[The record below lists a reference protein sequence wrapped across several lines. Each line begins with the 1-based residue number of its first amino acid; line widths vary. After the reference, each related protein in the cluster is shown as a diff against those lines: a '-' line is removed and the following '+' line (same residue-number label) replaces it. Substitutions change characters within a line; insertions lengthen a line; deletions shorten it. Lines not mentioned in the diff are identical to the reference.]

1 MVLPGCLGFSTWYVQ
16 GEYSNDIFTFIK
28 VPVITGT
35 FLKWS
40 ADSKSEKKMKPVL
53 PPISSRTEGKEE
65 AIKFKMITFK
75 AVCYLVYSRRHL
87 KNTRTVFQKEGK
99 NVKWWVFTDKELT
112 KVTTLFHRK
121 HRNSYRYAS
130 VQNNKTAILCKAD
143 INPDNPIL
151 SFSSGSFLTG
161 CTYLYTYIHTEES
174 FLISQ

>member
-53 PPISSRTEGKEE
+53 SPISSRTEGKEE
-65 AIKFKMITFK
+65 AVKFKMITFK
-75 AVCYLVYSRRHL
+75 AVRYLVYSRRHL

-99 NVKWWVFTDKELT
+99 TWSDEFLLT
-112 KVTTLFHRK
+112 RSWPKSCPCSIGSIGTLTGMH
-121 HRNSYRYAS
+121 
-130 VQNNKTAILCKAD
+130 LCKTIRLPFCAKQ
-143 INPDNPIL
+143 IL
-151 SFSSGSFLTG
+151 TQI
-161 CTYLYTYIHTEES
+161 TPY
-174 FLISQ
+174 